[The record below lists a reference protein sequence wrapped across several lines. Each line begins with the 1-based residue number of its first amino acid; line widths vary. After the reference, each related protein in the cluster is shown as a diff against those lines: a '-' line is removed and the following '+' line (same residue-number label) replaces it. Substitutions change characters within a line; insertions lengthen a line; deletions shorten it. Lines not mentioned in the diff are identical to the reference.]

1 MTVTNLA
8 TSEVQLSP
16 MRSEKVLHKIVETSR
31 AGVIVVGGDTRISVA
46 NAAAQRAFSRQ
57 GEPIENKRLSEVIR
71 DLSLHEAYR
80 RALTEGTSADLR
92 LDYTAGS
99 RYKYDVHVSPIE
111 LDGAAGAIGFFYD
124 MTRIERLET
133 VRQEFLANISHELR
147 TPLTAIITF
156 VETLEDGGID
166 DEENKMHFLNVIR
179 RNAERMHSLIADIL
193 ELSMIESGNV
203 SVSIRDIKPA
213 HLVKDVFSSLA
224 SKAEGREVQLINQI
238 PDDTVIFADSVR
250 FEQMI
255 TNLVDNAIKFN
266 RRGGTVTVS
275 YEQRGQKDIIS
286 VADTGEGITPDHL
299 PRIFERFYRTDRAR
313 SRDLGGTGLG
323 LAIVKHLAKLHGGE
337 ALVDSEL
344 TRGTTFRIEF
354 PTR

>member
-1 MTVTNLA
+1 MTVSNSLA
-8 TSEVQLSP
+8 KDQRAYPVSSE
-16 MRSEKVLHKIVETSR
+16 RVLHKILDTTREC
-31 AGVIVVGGDTRISVA
+31 VIVVGKDTRITAA
-46 NAAAQRAFSRQ
+46 NTAAQIAFTRRA
-57 GEPIENKRLSEVIR
+57 EPLENRRLSEVIR
-71 DLSLHEAYR
+71 DLSLHEAFG
-80 RALTEGTSADLR
+80 RALSEGTSTDLR

-99 RYKYDVHVSPIE
+99 RRKYDVHVSPID
-111 LDGAAGAIGFFYD
+111 LDGTAGAIGFFYD
-124 MTRIERLET
+124 TTRIERLET
-133 VRQEFLANISHELR
+133 VRQEFLSNISHELR
-147 TPLTAIITF
+147 TPLTSIITF

-166 DEENKMHFLNVIR
+166 DEENKMHFLSVIR

-203 SVSIRDIKPA
+203 SVQIRDIKPA
-213 HLVKDVFSSLA
+213 QLVNEVFSSLS
-224 SKAEGREVQLINQI
+224 SKAEVRAVKLINKI
-238 PDDTVIFADSVR
+238 PDKAVIFADSVR

-266 RRGGTVTVS
+266 RQGGSVTVS
-275 YEQRGQKDIIS
+275 YEQDDQKDIIA
-286 VADTGEGITPDHL
+286 VTDTGEGVMPDHL

-337 ALVDSEL
+337 VFVESEL

-354 PTR
+354 PAK

>member
-1 MTVTNLA
+1 MTA
-8 TSEVQLSP
+8 TDPATISP

-31 AGVIVVGGDTRISVA
+31 AGVIVVGRDTRISVT
-46 NAAAQRAFSRQ
+46 NAAARGAFSRQ

-80 RALTEGTSADLR
+80 NALTEGVSTDLR
-92 LDYTAGS
+92 LDYTGGNRS
-99 RYKYDVHVSPIE
+99 KYDVHVSPIE
-111 LDGAAGAIGFFYD
+111 LDETVGAIGFFYD
-124 MTRIERLET
+124 ITRIERLET
-133 VRQEFLANISHELR
+133 VRQEFLSNISHELR

-166 DEENKMHFLNVIR
+166 DDENKMHFLGIIH

-203 SVSIRDIKPA
+203 SVNIRDIKPA
-213 HLVKDVFSSLA
+213 NIVSEVFSSLA
-224 SKAEGREVQLINQI
+224 SKAEGREVSLTNQI
-238 PDDTVIFADSVR
+238 PENAVISADSIR

-266 RRGGTVTVS
+266 RRGGAVTVG
-275 YEQRGQKDIIS
+275 YEQRGQKDVIS
-286 VADTGEGITPDHL
+286 VTDTGEGIMPDHL

-323 LAIVKHLAKLHGGE
+323 LAIVKHLSKLHGGE
-337 ALVDSEL
+337 AFVESEM